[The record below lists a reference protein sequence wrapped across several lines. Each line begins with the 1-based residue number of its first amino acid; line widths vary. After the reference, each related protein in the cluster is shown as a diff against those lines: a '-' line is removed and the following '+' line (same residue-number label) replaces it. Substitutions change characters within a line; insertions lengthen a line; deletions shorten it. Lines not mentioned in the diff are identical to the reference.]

1 MKWPLGVRNWGGWIC
16 VPRSRNPHGTC
27 CNRERGGGREGEVME
42 GSNPD
47 DVISSQGTAPDNS
60 HAKAVAG

>member
-1 MKWPLGVRNWGGWIC
+1 MRDWDGWIC
-16 VPRSRNPHGTC
+16 VPGTRNPHGTC
-27 CNRERGGGREGEVME
+27 SNTEGGKVME

-60 HAKAVAG
+60 HAKLRQGEERPE

>member
-1 MKWPLGVRNWGGWIC
+1 MGGFVCLGLVI
-16 VPRSRNPHGTC
+16 HT
-27 CNRERGGGREGEVME
+27 ERAATEEEGEVME

-60 HAKAVAG
+60 HAKAAAG